1 MPHPPYSLDIST
13 CDYHYFL
20 SLQDFLVGRDTT
32 TQAVPDNHI
41 EQLISTR
48 PKQFWKDGIR
58 KSERIVG
65 PVHNSSLA
73 EILAAQKALK
83 SLRNWRGYKPTR
95 WLELL
100 LQTRDELVLRA
111 LRILGTGTALTGSNE
126 DDREVKREQV
136 AAADLGVVR
145 EIVPGFGIAPDLE
158 TTTVHTFEVIAL
170 SYPADDVECGKSLKG
185 KLF

>member
-1 MPHPPYSLDIST
+1 M
-13 CDYHYFL
+13 
-20 SLQDFLVGRDTT
+20 
-32 TQAVPDNHI
+32 
-41 EQLISTR
+41 
-48 PKQFWKDGIR
+48 
-58 KSERIVG
+58 
-65 PVHNSSLA
+65 
-73 EILAAQKALK
+73 
-83 SLRNWRGYKPTR
+83 
-95 WLELL
+95 L

-145 EIVPGFGIAPDLE
+145 EIVPGVSSDTNHQNDASDGIFFQFGIAPDLE